1 MFNYQ
6 WAVQA
11 NLNPLSSKFKS
22 CLKQIQNVRPVHVLG
37 TPHMENCSKY
47 SASTIHTCMKVEP
60 PIHGTASKVHFCLP
74 RNAAKFS
81 TNLNQVYFF

>member
-6 WAVQA
+6 WAVQV
-11 NLNPLSSKFKS
+11 NLNPLLSKLKS

-47 SASTIHTCMKVEP
+47 SGSTTHTCMRVEP
-60 PIHGTASKVHFCLP
+60 ALHRTASKVC
-74 RNAAKFS
+74 
-81 TNLNQVYFF
+81 FFTLK